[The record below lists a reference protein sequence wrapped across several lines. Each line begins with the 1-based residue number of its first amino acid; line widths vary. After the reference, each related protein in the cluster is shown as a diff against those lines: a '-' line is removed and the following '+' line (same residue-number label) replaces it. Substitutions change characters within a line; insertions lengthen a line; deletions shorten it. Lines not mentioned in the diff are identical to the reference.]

1 MLGRVRFGG
10 EAPIGENLGTCERR
24 GKWQGSP
31 GAGSGSGSGSLCKIR
46 ARVRKI

>member
-31 GAGSGSGSGSLCKIR
+31 GAGSGSLCKIR